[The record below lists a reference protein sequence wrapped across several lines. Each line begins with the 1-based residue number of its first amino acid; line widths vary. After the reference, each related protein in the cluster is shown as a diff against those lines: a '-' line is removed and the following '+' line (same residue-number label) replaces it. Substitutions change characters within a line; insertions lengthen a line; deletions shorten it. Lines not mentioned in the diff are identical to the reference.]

1 MEWNLHS
8 VMLRSFYDIQINN
21 FFFQCAWWFL
31 FESFFVLSLGVSQW
45 MPKNV
50 SSSLMFIGSNS
61 VFSVMPGFPLCRIEV
76 ILWCI
81 WEVWGWESVPLLRFS
96 GLRKENWMSLFSLG
110 THYRSRMLPILRVCL
125 IQRINWKEEEGRFW
139 LDWTVRLKL
148 TMVIAF

>member
-45 MPKNV
+45 TPKNV
-50 SSSLMFIGSNS
+50 SNSLMFIGSNS

-81 WEVWGWESVPLLRFS
+81 WEVWGWESACHFYDFQVCEKKIGWVCFPWEPTT
-96 GLRKENWMSLFSLG
+96 GL
-110 THYRSRMLPILRVCL
+110 VCSP
-125 IQRINWKEEEGRFW
+125 FW
-139 LDWTVRLKL
+139 EFVWYKG
-148 TMVIAF
+148 